1 MDVLQQTLRFVL
13 VENWHITLTAVL
25 GAVGVCLLLPRPRS
39 YPVWWGVVAGT
50 AALLLAGVLLLQSG
64 PLTAGTAPE
73 VVLFYLFSA
82 VAIVSGALLITQ
94 RNPARA
100 ALSFALVVL
109 STSGLFLL
117 QAAPFLMAGT
127 VIIYAGAIIVTFLFV
142 IMLAQQEGMSDADHR
157 SREPLLSAAAGFVL
171 LGALL
176 FVLHVTYGTEDLDHF
191 RERVTLLHVDAEVA
205 QEKAADATTPD
216 VVKDIEGLAQGVS
229 KLRDDFNDWSEKGL
243 RGSPERVRDNLTHV
257 LGGLDTALVEVK
269 RQQFLLRERPQAAGE
284 GINKALTEMTTAL
297 DHLGKGIDEA
307 RNTLGIVQVQ
317 PGEPLSDF
325 SGPAANVPLNERRT
339 DAQGRPELPAENVA
353 YLGRSLFT
361 DYLLAVELAGMLLL
375 VATIGAIAI
384 AHRRGDT
391 NP

>member
-1 MDVLQQTLRFVL
+1 MLLQILRLVL
-13 VENWHITLTAVL
+13 VENWHITLTALL
-25 GAVGVCLLLPRPRS
+25 GAVGVCLLLPRPRP
-39 YPVWWGVVAGT
+39 YPVWWGVLAAT
-50 AALLLAGVLLLQSG
+50 AALLLAGAFLLPSG
-64 PLTAGTAPE
+64 PLTPGTAAE

-82 VAIVSGALLITQ
+82 VAIVAGALLITQ

-117 QAAPFLMAGT
+117 QAAPFLMAGS

-157 SREPLLSAAAGFVL
+157 SREPVLSAAAGFVL

-176 FVLHVTYGTEDLDHF
+176 YVLHLTYGTDDLDQF
-191 RERVTLLHVDAEVA
+191 RERAARLHADAEVV
-205 QEKAADATTPD
+205 QEKAAEAKIQDM
-216 VVKDIEGLAQGVS
+216 VKDVDGLARDVN
-229 KLRDDFNDWSEKGL
+229 KFHDDFDAWSEKGL
-243 RGSPERVRDNLTHV
+243 RGSPERVRENLTHA
-257 LGGLDTALVEVK
+257 LGGLDTALVEVQ
-269 RQQFLLRERPQAAGE
+269 RQKNLLRDRPQAGAE
-284 GINKALTEMTTAL
+284 GLNKSLAEMLTAF
-297 DHLGKGIDEA
+297 DGLGKGIDQA

-317 PGEPLSDF
+317 PGEPLSEF
-325 SGPAANVPLNERRT
+325 SGPAANLPLNERRL
-339 DAQGRPELPAENVA
+339 DAEGRPELPAENVA

-384 AHRRGDT
+384 AHRREGRSQ
-391 NP
+391 

>member
-1 MDVLQQTLRFVL
+1 
-13 VENWHITLTAVL
+13 
-25 GAVGVCLLLPRPRS
+25 
-39 YPVWWGVVAGT
+39 VA
-50 AALLLAGVLLLQSG
+50 
-64 PLTAGTAPE
+64 
-73 VVLFYLFSA
+73 
-82 VAIVSGALLITQ
+82 GALLITQ

-100 ALSFALVVL
+100 ALSFALGVL

-117 QAAPFLMAGT
+117 QAAPFLMAGSI
-127 VIIYAGAIIVTFLFV
+127 IIYAGAIIVTFLFV

-176 FVLHVTYGTEDLDHF
+176 YVLNVTYGTDDLDKY
-191 RERVTLLHVDAEVA
+191 RERATRLHADAEVV
-205 QEKAADATTPD
+205 QEKVGDAKTPD
-216 VVKDIEGLAQGVS
+216 VLDDVESLARGVAR
-229 KLRDDFNDWSEKGL
+229 LRDDFNDWSEKGL
-243 RGSPERVRDNLTHV
+243 RGSPERVRENLTHA

-269 RQQFLLRERPQAAGE
+269 RQQFVLRDRPQTGAE
-284 GINKALTEMTTAL
+284 GLNKSLAEMVVAL
-297 DHLGKGIDEA
+297 DGLGKGIVQA
-307 RNTLGIVQVQ
+307 RNTLGIVQAQ

-325 SGPAANVPLNERRT
+325 SGPAANLSLNERRT
-339 DAQGRPELPAENVA
+339 DTLGRPELPAENVA

-384 AHRRGDT
+384 ASRRGER